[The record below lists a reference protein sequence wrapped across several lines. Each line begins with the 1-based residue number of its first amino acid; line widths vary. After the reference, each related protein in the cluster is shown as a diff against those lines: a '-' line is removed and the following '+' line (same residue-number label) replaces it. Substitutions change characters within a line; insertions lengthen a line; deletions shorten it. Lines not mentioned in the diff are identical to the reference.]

1 MEDLHKIFLH
11 IIEQS
16 HSLDMAEA
24 EFRRQMIDDPD
35 LRRSYK
41 HYCRENGLSERDAFA
56 DFCQSYM
63 EQQDEVWDS
72 LNDFDEI
79 E

>member
-1 MEDLHKIFLH
+1 MEELHKIFLH

-24 EFRRQMIDDPD
+24 EFRRQMIDEPE
-35 LRRSYK
+35 LRRTYK
-41 HYCRENGLSERDAFA
+41 EYCRENGLSEREAFA
-56 DFCQSYM
+56 EFCQGYIDH
-63 EQQDEVWDS
+63 QDEVWNT
-72 LNDFDEI
+72 LNDYDDI